1 MKRYFLT
8 SVLILLSAGFVKSQ
22 DVMLNTPAN
31 VPIWINP
38 AAAGNSGY
46 EFSFAAGYKLLW
58 PKIGS
63 YGTSFFSGEYA
74 LERKAFSIQFL
85 NDVAGTKPT
94 VRNRI
99 STGFSYIL
107 PLTKLLSL
115 SGGAQFNLES
125 RNSRKLALIDDFL
138 DDNLIDPTEEIN
150 DLNTNILSSSIG
162 FMLLHSYFNI
172 GFSIDDVVQTTISPD
187 IENLLLD
194 KNERFTV
201 HAGARTPPSRAKFAL
216 EFDAVWTWQGPASQ
230 AENTLSIAYF
240 ANRETIL
247 GMGVGYRNFFFQN
260 EDFESTQDGLVFN
273 FSYTGLDPVKKRRA
287 FSVVLSYNLITSR
300 LAQSGGGGQVTLL
313 YNFSNTKDTGT
324 WQTTTKKVRKKVLK
338 PLECIM
344 EPESYDFPQRMRKK
358 KKKKKGTGTGT
369 TTNNTRKGTG

>member
-1 MKRYFLT
+1 MKKYFLT
-8 SVLILLSAGFVKSQ
+8 SVLILFSIGIVRSQ
-22 DVMLNTPAN
+22 DVILNTPAN

-58 PKIGS
+58 PRIGN

-74 LERKAFSIQFL
+74 LERKAFSVQFL
-85 NDVAGTKPT
+85 NDVAGSKPT

-107 PLTKLLSL
+107 PLTRYLSL
-115 SGGAQFNLES
+115 SGGAQFNFES
-125 RNSRKLALIDDFL
+125 RNSRNLALIDDFL
-138 DDNLIDPTEEIN
+138 DDNQIDPAEEID
-150 DLNTNILSSSIG
+150 DLSTNILGSSIG
-162 FMLLHSYFNI
+162 FMLLHSYFNV

-187 IENLLLD
+187 IQNLLLD

-201 HAGARTPPSRAKFAL
+201 HASARTRPSRAKFAL
-216 EFDAVWTWQGPASQ
+216 EFDAVWSWQGPAKQ
-230 AENTLSIAYF
+230 AENTLSIAYY

-247 GMGVGYRNFFFQN
+247 GMGVGYRNFFFQK

-273 FSYTGLDPVKKRRA
+273 FSYTDLDPVNKRRA

-300 LAQSGGGGQVTLL
+300 LTQTGGGAQVTVL
-313 YNFSNTKDTGT
+313 YNFSNTNTTGT
-324 WQTTTKKVRKKVLK
+324 WETTTKKVRKKVLK
-338 PLECIM
+338 PLECIL
-344 EPESYDFPQRMRKK
+344 EPESYEFPQRMRKK
-358 KKKKKGTGTGT
+358 RKKNKAGNEGVTSKK
-369 TTNNTRKGTG
+369 RKGA